1 MWSSPLHALL
11 LLLLLQPAPAIPALP
26 TKMQPRSEKQLTS
39 VAGVTHTPQ
48 TRPAGATTGRPPG
61 AVRGAPSLEPS
72 SAQDTRAGQTPPA
85 PATELGSRRL
95 PDTSPF
101 QTQLFPLLLR
111 ATSAAKAEAAFPLFP
126 VRSTRPACT
135 VPAGSS
141 LPAGSV
147 GAGKKFA
154 LRPRRTQPGL
164 HRPRRLREHR
174 AGCPPGP
181 GLLAFP
187 PQRALAPRLQLT
199 RPPARRPRLRA
210 RSLPQ
215 AGAFRYA
222 SSQTPLSL
230 APPSAR
236 GRRRRERRGEEAARG
251 GGEGGRGEGP
261 RAGEEEEE
269 AEEEEKS
276 PQRLN
281 DKASFPL
288 VGKKS
293 SLRMLYCISLATTA
307 SCDPRR
313 GGSTSL

>member
-1 MWSSPLHALL
+1 M
-11 LLLLLQPAPAIPALP
+11 
-26 TKMQPRSEKQLTS
+26 
-39 VAGVTHTPQ
+39 AGVTHTPQ

-61 AVRGAPSLEPS
+61 AVRGAPSLEPR
-72 SAQDTRAGQTPPA
+72 SAQDPRAGQTPPA

-293 SLRMLYCISLATTA
+293 SLRMLSCISLATTA